1 MLYFN
6 QLNSIS
12 EVWCLSENPK
22 QTERLKLLR
31 FAGTCGILG
40 SVLPLVMV
48 LSATFLSSWF
58 SWSANAL
65 SELGVGE
72 QASLFNSAML
82 IGGVLNFLFSLG
94 LYRYPGSGKLVR
106 AGVFS
111 IMLSSVSLAL
121 VGVFTIDSIF
131 MHGIVAFGYFVLA
144 PAGFLFIGFGTKE
157 GIVRKLSYGCG
168 VAALL
173 AIIGLPVVVL
183 ALSVKVG
190 FAVPELLEGLIISAW
205 TIYMSARLLKPF

>member
-1 MLYFN
+1 M
-6 QLNSIS
+6 
-12 EVWCLSENPK
+12 SENPK
-22 QTERLKLLR
+22 QTQRVRLVR
-31 FAGTCGILG
+31 FAGICGILG

-58 SWSANAL
+58 SWSENAL

-72 QASLFNSAML
+72 QAFLFNSAML
-82 IGGVLNFLFSLG
+82 IGGFLNFLFALG
-94 LYRYPGSGKLVR
+94 LCKYLGSGRLVR

-121 VGVFTIDSIF
+121 VGVFTVDSIF
-131 MHGIVAFGYFVLA
+131 MHGIVAFGYFMLA
-144 PAGFLFIGFGTKE
+144 PAGFLLIGSGTRE

-168 VAALL
+168 VAAFL
-173 AIIGLPVVVL
+173 AIIGLPVMVL
-183 ALSVKVG
+183 ALPFRVG
-190 FAVPELLEGLIISAW
+190 FAVPELVEGLIIAAW